1 MDRIKKR
8 FDELAAQAESIID
21 QSTLRTGVVDLPWVY
36 GMPKHVPPQI
46 PDIDKH
52 ATTQWRT
59 SVASFLERLFGIDA
73 ATTKRFE
80 AAAEQHDKDLRNSS
94 NVNYLELF
102 KKERAIFLSAKE
114 EFEGEYLFEIRNLV
128 HAEVFSNEL
137 EQAKHFLENKY
148 DVAAAVTAGVVLETS
163 LKRLCEDRTPPID
176 LAKGNGKPKATD
188 TLVSELKSAGE
199 FHEATA
205 KQLRAW
211 MNVRNDAAHGTR
223 GNGQFSDGEIGRMI
237 EGIAT
242 FVAAHLS

>member
-21 QSTLRTGVVDLPWVY
+21 QSTLRTGVVDLPWVS
-36 GMPKHVPPQI
+36 GMPKYVPPQI

-114 EFEGEYLFEIRNLV
+114 EFEGEYL
-128 HAEVFSNEL
+128 
-137 EQAKHFLENKY
+137 
-148 DVAAAVTAGVVLETS
+148 S
-163 LKRLCEDRTPPID
+163 LIHI
-176 LAKGNGKPKATD
+176 
-188 TLVSELKSAGE
+188 SEP
-199 FHEATA
+199 
-205 KQLRAW
+205 
-211 MNVRNDAAHGTR
+211 TR
-223 GNGQFSDGEIGRMI
+223 PY
-237 EGIAT
+237 
-242 FVAAHLS
+242 

>member
-8 FDELAAQAESIID
+8 FDELAAQADSIIEG
-21 QSTLRTGVVDLPWVY
+21 STLRIGVLDTPWVT
-36 GMPKHVPPQI
+36 GMPKQLPPQI

-52 ATTQWRT
+52 ATTQWQT

-80 AAAEQHDKDLRNSS
+80 AAAEQHDKDHRNTS

-114 EFEGEYLFEIRNLV
+114 EFEGEYLFEIKNLV

-137 EQAKHFLENKY
+137 EQAQHFLESKY

-163 LKRLCEDRTPPID
+163 LKRICEQRTPTID
-176 LAKGNGKPKATD
+176 LVKDNGKPKTTD
-188 TLVSELKSAGE
+188 TLVSELKAAGE

-205 KQLRAW
+205 KQMRAW

-223 GNGQFSDGEIGRMI
+223 GNGQFADGEIGRMI
-237 EGIAT
+237 EGIAS
-242 FVAAHLS
+242 FVAKHLS